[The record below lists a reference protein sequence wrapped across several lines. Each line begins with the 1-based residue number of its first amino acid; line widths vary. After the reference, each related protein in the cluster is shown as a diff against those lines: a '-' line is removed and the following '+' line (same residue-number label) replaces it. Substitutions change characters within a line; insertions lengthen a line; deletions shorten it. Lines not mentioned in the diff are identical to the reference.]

1 MTAGAP
7 GTFVD
12 AWRRR
17 KSRAFD
23 LERNS
28 TARRT
33 VELDLWSARR
43 RVYANAN
50 LSIYSGQPCEG
61 SCPFCVEKVRPASRG
76 LELVAQ
82 KAVEADDD
90 RYFAA
95 LDEML
100 HALRPI
106 DPSVSVT
113 GGEPSMDPRLPRILR
128 TLAAH
133 GARKRTLTTNGAGLL
148 EAREGRLVVDWI
160 GAAGVRHLNISRA
173 LPGDGA
179 NAELMGLPCQ
189 LSADEL
195 RYVVTRTKDAGS
207 RVRLSCVLLE
217 GGISDLQ
224 GILAYLEFARSL
236 GVDNVVFRQLML
248 TDPRTHHDGPVVRA
262 SDRMRVHLEP
272 LLDELSSN
280 PSFTFQRQVL
290 GYYYYVEVWRHAGV
304 DVVFEEA
311 DLAQLERVKRET
323 PAVIHELVFHPNA
336 RLASTWQPWDGVLG
350 PSSATEMVQPGLL
363 RPIAEHWSRHP
374 LEPIQV
380 APTRAR
386 G

>member
-1 MTAGAP
+1 MSVGAP
-7 GTFVD
+7 GCFID

-33 VELDLWSARR
+33 VDVDLWSVRR

-76 LELVAQ
+76 LELAAQ
-82 KAVEADDD
+82 KAVETHED

-95 LDEML
+95 LGEV
-100 HALRPI
+100 LRAVRPL
-106 DPSVSVT
+106 DPSVSLT
-113 GGEPSMDPRLPRILR
+113 GGEPSTDPKLPRILR

-133 GARKRTLTTNGAGLL
+133 GVRKRTLTTNGSGLL

-160 GAAGVRHLNISRA
+160 GATGVKHLNISRA
-173 LPGDGA
+173 LPGDDA

-195 RYVVTRTKDAGS
+195 RYAVARARDAGS
-207 RVRLSCVLLE
+207 RVRLSCVLIE
-217 GGISDLQ
+217 GGISNLQ
-224 GILAYLEFARSL
+224 GILEYLEFARSL

-248 TDPRTHHDGPVVRA
+248 TDPRTHHDGPVMRA
-262 SDRMRVHLEP
+262 SDRMRVQLEP
-272 LLDELSSN
+272 LLDDVSAD
-280 PSFTFQRQVL
+280 PSFMFERQVL

-311 DLAQLERVKRET
+311 DLAQLERVKQES
-323 PAVIHELVFHPNA
+323 PGVVHELVFHPNA
-336 RLASTWQPWDGVLG
+336 HLASTWQAWDGVLG
-350 PSSATEMVQPGLL
+350 P
-363 RPIAEHWSRHP
+363 
-374 LEPIQV
+374 
-380 APTRAR
+380 APTDECFVANRSSGEEVPRAAAAR
-386 G
+386 PLGVLARPCE